1 MHIHYNAHFLLDKE
15 TGKPDCRLRLRI
27 RFQGKTVAFG
37 TGFRINPERWSLEA
51 QRCVANSYHGK
62 RKISALRINMRLQEL
77 EQIVADIFRE
87 YEQRLQ
93 VPTLEEFRDE
103 FNTRQGKS
111 STTQSKG
118 RDLFSAFDE
127 FVKSE
132 GKARQWTRGTYQ
144 KFATLRRHLQS
155 YDPALSFERLDM
167 NGLHELLF
175 YFRDKNGERNSTLHK
190 RIVLIKWFLRW
201 ADAHEYPVHPA
212 YKGFSLKLKNAEKTV
227 VFLDWDELMQVY
239 ECQLPP
245 NLERVRDVF
254 CFCCFTSLRYSDVAQ
269 LKRTQVYRDHIRL
282 VTKKT
287 NDTLK
292 IELNK
297 YSRAIL
303 ERYSSEEFPNDLALP
318 IISNQKMND
327 YIKEIGRLAG
337 IDSPVTLTYFK
348 ANERYDET
356 YPKYELLSS
365 HAGRRTFICN
375 ALMFGIAPDIV
386 MKWTGHSDYNA
397 MKPYIAIADRAKSEA
412 MKLFDR

>member
-1 MHIHYNAHFLLDKE
+1 MLDKE
-15 TGKPDCRLRLRI
+15 VGKTDYRLRLRI
-27 RFQGKTVAFG
+27 RYQGQTIAFG
-37 TGFRINPERWSLEA
+37 TGFRINPDRWSLEA
-51 QRCVANSYHGK
+51 QRCVSNSYHGK

-93 VPTLEEFRDE
+93 VPTLEEFREE
-103 FNTRQGKS
+103 FNSRRGKDEEETPKS
-111 STTQSKG
+111 S
-118 RDLFSAFDE
+118 DLFSAFDE

-132 GKARQWTRGTYQ
+132 GRARQWTKSSYQ
-144 KFATLRRHLQS
+144 KFATLKKHLQD
-155 YDPALSFERLDM
+155 YDHALTFDRLNMD
-167 NGLHELLF
+167 GLQELFF
-175 YFRDKNGERNSTLHK
+175 YFRDAKGERNSTILK
-190 RIVLIKWFLRW
+190 RVGFVKWFLRW

-227 VFLDWDELMQVY
+227 VFLDWDELMQLN
-239 ECQLPP
+239 ECPLPP
-245 NLERVRDVF
+245 HLARVRDVF
-254 CFCCFTSLRYSDVAQ
+254 CFCCFTSLRYSDVAR
-269 LKRTQVYRDHIRL
+269 LKRSQVYRNHIQV

-287 NDTLK
+287 NDSLK

-303 ERYSSEEFPNDLALP
+303 ERYSSEELPDGLALP

-327 YIKEIGRLAG
+327 HLKEIGRLAG
-337 IDSPVTLTYFK
+337 LDSPVTLTYFK

-356 YPKYELLSS
+356 YPKYELLST

-375 ALMFGIAPDIV
+375 ALMLGIAPDIV

-397 MKPYIAIADRAKSEA
+397 MKPYIAIADRAKAEA